1 MTSTE
6 NFMKSYAYLTAKKLD
21 ADYSAVSYSGHGI
34 ISGYTTGDRNTESLV
49 PDCYT
54 NIAKLKDYA
63 KPWDF
68 SSHRNDVVVIKD
80 LPWSNFRVALCNL
93 KSRSKDKKIKVVHE
107 LAKRLAPSFSPDL
120 TRRRSDTG
128 IM

>member
-1 MTSTE
+1 MLFRSG
-6 NFMKSYAYLTAKKLD
+6 FG
-21 ADYSAVSYSGHGI
+21 VSVVPRLVYE
-34 ISGYTTGDRNTESLV
+34 IS
-49 PDCYT
+49 PF
-54 NIAKLKDYA
+54 K
-63 KPWDF
+63 
-68 SSHRNDVVVIKD
+68 NDVIVIKD

-93 KSRSKDKKIKVVHE
+93 KSKSKDKKIKVVHE